1 MVVLVKSLIEPMYLN
16 WLDELVAHC
25 FTKGVGFSGPRI
37 VHPVTSRIISAGMVM
52 ENGGWIKS
60 IYEGAQLDELG
71 DKCRAVLQQNFS
83 FLHPSC
89 LAIQRD
95 LIPYDFCA
103 EGAESFFLLMKDLTV
118 QGYGHLF
125 VPTSNVYLHSR
136 AGPGFYWSEP
146 YIIPGISDSLLRD
159 TNFNEN
165 LMISWGKLCQRRV
178 DHTN

>member
-95 LIPYDFCA
+95 LIPEDFRP
-103 EGAESFFLLMKDLTV
+103 GDSESFFVLMNDLIG
-118 QGYGHLF
+118 QGFKHLF
-125 VPTSNVYLHSR
+125 VPTSNVYLHSEKSS
-136 AGPGFYWSEP
+136 GFYWSQP
-146 YIIPGISDSLLRD
+146 YCFKDITESHFKDK
-159 TNFNEN
+159 NFNEN
-165 LMISWGKLCQRRV
+165 QMISWGQPCLRKV
-178 DHTN
+178 